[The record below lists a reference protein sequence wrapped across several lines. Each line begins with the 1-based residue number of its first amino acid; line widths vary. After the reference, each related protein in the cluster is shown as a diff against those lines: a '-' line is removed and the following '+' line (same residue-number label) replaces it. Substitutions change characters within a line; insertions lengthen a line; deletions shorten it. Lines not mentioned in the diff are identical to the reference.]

1 MNVACRELYKSA
13 LAAELNTLSRLVNEL
28 ICNGTLCPYMAGSS
42 GSGVPVSESSVLR
55 ERNVFVA
62 IDTASLTEAVTFD
75 VFAATVC
82 QQQIIYTKKLQ
93 AYNSL

>member
-1 MNVACRELYKSA
+1 MNVACPELYKSA